1 MASAGAKFWLVSRR
15 KQKKTC
21 FYPNHVTSSY
31 KIIWNELEKTLIGK
45 IKSTHTSVS
54 PTGWAAGRHSHTY
67 ICAHGAPATARTQ
80 TLGPKTQQPP
90 LLYILFPLCSF
101 RFFSLFLRC
110 AYTHMCVKFIWNK
123 WKYRKTERGRE
134 RTDGFKEK
142 KKQSVGAEE
151 EEGRVLKRQAHLPLH
166 LHTAWEHLGRP
177 VSLSTIRDHYSVFK
191 DTNDVNK
198 QNVWLCTH

>member
-1 MASAGAKFWLVSRR
+1 M
-15 KQKKTC
+15 
-21 FYPNHVTSSY
+21 
-31 KIIWNELEKTLIGK
+31 EKSKAHTPQRLPLGEQQEGTL
-45 IKSTHTSVS
+45 T
-54 PTGWAAGRHSHTY
+54 HTY
-67 ICAHGAPATARTQ
+67 ICAHGAPARTQ

-90 LLYILFPLCSF
+90 LFYILFPLCSF
-101 RFFSLFLRC
+101 SFFSLFLRC

-123 WKYRKTERGRE
+123 RKYRKTERGRE

-166 LHTAWEHLGRP
+166 LHTAWEHL
-177 VSLSTIRDHYSVFK
+177 STIRDHYSVFK

-198 QNVWLCTH
+198 QIVWLCTH